1 MSDPA
6 IVGGSAD
13 QKFDALFGGSGG
25 DFGALEDEPA
35 NTSTANDAFDS
46 LLAMADP
53 SIVVEGGKQDL
64 EAMFDKVSA
73 SSEEVTAE
81 PEAEGPRKQFSK
93 ADLIGKFAF

>member
-1 MSDPA
+1 
-6 IVGGSAD
+6 
-13 QKFDALFGGSGG
+13 
-25 DFGALEDEPA
+25 
-35 NTSTANDAFDS
+35 
-46 LLAMADP
+46 MADP

-93 ADLIGKFAF
+93 ADLTGKFAF